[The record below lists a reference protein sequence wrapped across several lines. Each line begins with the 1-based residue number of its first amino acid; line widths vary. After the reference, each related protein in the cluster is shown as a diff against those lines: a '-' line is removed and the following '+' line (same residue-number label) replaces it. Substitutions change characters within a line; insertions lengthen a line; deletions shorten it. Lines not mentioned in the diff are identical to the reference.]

1 MVLGR
6 YLLSALVL
14 SLLGAGLA
22 RPTPEDVA
30 ELSAPPPARRPQ
42 AIYVTSNEV
51 AGNAVVA
58 FKINN
63 DGTLSDGSV
72 TATGGKG
79 GNGFNVNTNSP
90 NSPDALGSQGSVRV
104 VGRHL
109 LVVNAGSNTVTL
121 FEIDADDATKLV
133 MVGKPTY
140 TLGDFPVSVA
150 VSERLQQAC
159 VANTGVKAGIACFQI
174 TSGGLVA
181 LESQLSR
188 VFDLQQTTP
197 PSILKT
203 DISHTVFNDDSTALI
218 TTVRSDASHT
228 GLISVYPVLAN
239 GRVSTHDVRT
249 FPPRTAM
256 LFGVAPIPGTRDP
269 RTGSSA
275 FVIADPSF
283 GAGLFRISATTG
295 AVATVALTA
304 IPNQNGTCWAA
315 YSPATRSVF
324 VADAGG
330 STLVEIDPATGAVL
344 QDLHTTVGN
353 LGSIDLVAPANGFVY
368 ALSFATDPHLTPAVA
383 VYDVTAG
390 RATARQ
396 VQNFRPSAAF
406 RLSNNAQG
414 MAVY

>member
-1 MVLGR
+1 M
-6 YLLSALVL
+6 
-14 SLLGAGLA
+14 
-22 RPTPEDVA
+22 T
-30 ELSAPPPARRPQ
+30 
-42 AIYVTSNEV
+42 NEV
-51 AGNAVVA
+51 AANAVVA

-79 GNGFNVNTNSP
+79 GNGFDLTTNSSA
-90 NSPDALGSQGSVRV
+90 SPDALASQGSVRV

-109 LVVNAGSNTVTL
+109 VVVNAGSNTVTL
-121 FEIDADDATKLV
+121 FSIDADDATKLV

-159 VANTGVKAGIACFQI
+159 VANTGVKAGIACFEI

-197 PSILKT
+197 PSIFKT
-203 DISHTVFNDDSTALI
+203 DISHTVFNDDSTALV
-218 TTVRSDASHT
+218 TTVRGDISHTHT

-249 FPPRTAM
+249 FPPRTAA

-275 FVIADPSF
+275 FVIADPTF
-283 GAGLFRISATTG
+283 GAGLFRISASTG

-304 IPNQNGTCWAA
+304 IPNQNGTCWAT
-315 YSPATRSVF
+315 YSAATRSVF
-324 VADAGG
+324 VADAMG

-344 QDLHTTVGN
+344 QDLRTTVGN

-368 ALSFATDPHLTPAVA
+368 ALSFSADPHLTPAVA
-383 VYDVTAG
+383 VYDLTAG

-396 VQNFRPSAAF
+396 VQNFRPSAG